1 MSRPVVAAVVPVRS
15 LDDGKSRLAGDL
27 TAEER
32 AGAIRSML
40 EHVVGSVVG
49 SGEVARLAVVT
60 PDARAATAAAAL
72 DPRVEVLRQ
81 GATDPGLNRAI
92 EIGREWALAAGADR
106 LLVLFADLPL
116 LTAADVRAVLAAD
129 APVVVARDRHGQG
142 TNVLAVALDPV
153 ARRFRFR
160 FGAGSADRHAAEAA
174 ALGLRVAV
182 VDRPGTGFDL
192 DDARDLRDLGGV
204 PGALPTPVAAGEA
217 R

>member
-60 PDARAATAAAAL
+60 PDARAATAAAL

-160 FGAGSADRHAAEAA
+160 FGAGSADRHAAEAV
-174 ALGLRVAV
+174 ALGLPVAV
-182 VDRPGTGFDL
+182 IDRPGTGFDL

-204 PGALPTPVAAGEA
+204 PGAMPLAVGEA

>member
-15 LDDGKSRLAGDL
+15 LDDGKSRLAGEL
-27 TAEER
+27 TGEGR
-32 AGAIRSML
+32 AGASRARL

-153 ARRFRFR
+153 ARRFRLR
-160 FGAGSADRHAAEAA
+160 FGAGSAARHAAEAA

-182 VDRPGTGFDL
+182 IDRPGTGFDL

-204 PGALPTPVAAGEA
+204 PGAMPLAVGEA